1 MIEMSMS
8 KMVATNVLEPDFNS
22 GDFWKAFARKFTSA
36 QSYDVKKRKAEK
48 EPVKN
53 IWIYKYTEFN
63 YLRYFYLSNLYVIK
77 YYNFYLGG
85 PRQVSRTWAP

>member
-8 KMVATNVLEPDFNS
+8 KMVATSVLEPDFNS

-48 EPVKN
+48 EPVN
-53 IWIYKYTEFN
+53 I
-63 YLRYFYLSNLYVIK
+63 
-77 YYNFYLGG
+77 
-85 PRQVSRTWAP
+85 